1 MTGNYRFSIYDLIK
15 VVLIVVFASFLYV
28 IFNPASQP
36 ESIARASLP
45 AEPPANFTW
54 KYDSISGELL
64 NPQGVPIYSLSADG
78 DLWQPVIP
86 VNVQLELPRDYRLI
100 QSSSGNW
107 QILDTGGNGITAWD
121 SDLLQWS
128 FDLDAVHATK
138 KQTIAITPSP
148 IPSATP
154 TPTRRSIFAATFTP
168 TPSLTPTESCSTKIV
183 SRLKVGQSAI
193 ALENLRVH
201 STPQMIQNI
210 IKGIPRDEVVTV
222 VAGPV
227 CEPYQGGAYVWWEI
241 NSGPGVIGWVVE
253 AALNGSFYFLEPV
266 E

>member
-1 MTGNYRFSIYDLIK
+1 MTSNHRFSIYDLIK
-15 VVLIVVFASFLYV
+15 VGLIVVFAAFLYV
-28 IFNPASQP
+28 IFNPDSQP
-36 ESIARASLP
+36 ESIARANLP
-45 AEPPANFTW
+45 ADPAANFAW
-54 KYDSISGELL
+54 KYDSNARELL

-78 DLWQPVIP
+78 NHWQPVIP

-107 QILDTGGNGITAWD
+107 QILDTDGNEISAWD
-121 SDLLQWS
+121 SDLLLWS
-128 FDLDAVHATK
+128 FDLDAVYATK
-138 KQTIAITPSP
+138 THTPSITPSL
-148 IPSATP
+148 ILFFTP
-154 TPTRRSIFAATFTP
+154 TPTRRSIFAATLTP

-201 STPQMIQNI
+201 RTPEMIENI

-222 VAGPV
+222 LAGPV

-241 NSGPGVIGWVVE
+241 NSGPGELGWVVE
-253 AALNGSFYFLEPV
+253 AALNGSVYFLEPV